1 MSHQPSAMT
10 TMLHR
15 FAKLVVAC
23 TVLLILAGSLVTSH
37 DAGLSV
43 PDWPTSYG
51 WNMFTFPPSMWVANI
66 FYEHG
71 HRLIA
76 STVGFLTI
84 ILATWLWLADA
95 RPWLKWFGAAAL
107 GAIIAQGVLGGLTV
121 LFFLPAAVST
131 AHAALAEIFLC
142 MTVAIALFTSPRWME
157 GYGTAEAAP
166 YGAEPDD
173 AALDDAVPYSA
184 ENPLVVSL
192 SNHEPNHSSFDRPV
206 PARRLILRQAQ
217 DERRVEGPV
226 LSKRLILRQAQDEPR
241 VEGLRTSECIDD
253 VTLRRLATATTAL
266 IFLQILIGAAM
277 RHTGAGLAIPDFPW
291 MFGHV
296 VPDHWN
302 GRIAVH
308 FTHRA
313 GALIVTLGIGIL
325 SAYVWSHHRG
335 RRELAQPAALI
346 VALVVIQVTLGALTV
361 LTRRDIWINSLH
373 VVCGALVLTTSLVL
387 TLRSW
392 RARFARAE
400 VRLEADTTDI
410 TVRRKERVKKPRTAR
425 KPRNPQREFLGV
437 FRGLCE
443 FCFQRVR
450 LQADR
455 RGRA

>member
-1 MSHQPSAMT
+1 MT

-173 AALDDAVPYSA
+173 ATPHDAVPYSA

-226 LSKRLILRQAQDEPR
+226 LSKRLILRQAQDER
-241 VEGLRTSECIDD
+241 GVEGLRTSEGIDD
-253 VTLRRLATATTAL
+253 ATLRRLATATTAL

-313 GALIVTLGIGIL
+313 GALIVTLGIGTL

-392 RARFARAE
+392 RARFAPAE
-400 VRLEADTTDI
+400 VRLEPDTTDI
-410 TVRRKERVKKPRTAR
+410 TVRRKERVKKPRTTR
-425 KPRNPQREFLGV
+425 KTRNPQREFLGF

-443 FCFQRVR
+443 FCVQRVR